1 FPSLVGL
8 GVGLG
13 GFMAPGN
20 LDEIDSGCWDSSS
33 LAGIQ
38 TRRLRLADSRGALW
52 DFMTYL
58 RASQRQKHNEL
69 FLELAQHFWAMYVDC
84 MLSRAHGLGK
94 RVIYWATNVWQS
106 FGIPIGGF
114 IPVDY
119 SHIGKSRKPL
129 KVLWLESSSYTAQP
143 LGRRIWTVSPF
154 CRCRVTPL
162 HTYSFPAL

>member
-1 FPSLVGL
+1 LT
-8 GVGLG
+8 
-13 GFMAPGN
+13 PGN

-94 RVIYWATNVWQS
+94 R
-106 FGIPIGGF
+106 GF
-114 IPVDY
+114 TTTLAAACAGVVESNEKIC
-119 SHIGKSRKPL
+119 SSMS
-129 KVLWLESSSYTAQP
+129 SSSY
-143 LGRRIWTVSPF
+143 
-154 CRCRVTPL
+154 C
-162 HTYSFPAL
+162 

>member
-1 FPSLVGL
+1 MPNLLIGTG

-13 GFMAPGN
+13 GFSAPGN

-38 TRRLRLADSRGALW
+38 TRRLRLADSRGAVW

-58 RASQRQKHNEL
+58 RASQKHNEL

-94 RVIYWATNVWQS
+94 CGFTTTLSELRVM
-106 FGIPIGGF
+106 
-114 IPVDY
+114 
-119 SHIGKSRKPL
+119 
-129 KVLWLESSSYTAQP
+129 E
-143 LGRRIWTVSPF
+143 VSPNYEK
-154 CRCRVTPL
+154 C
-162 HTYSFPAL
+162 

>member
-1 FPSLVGL
+1 MMVFLHGWSRLQCLCMLLTLSTVSSNTMPNFLIGTDGAEGVGL

-20 LDEIDSGCWDSSS
+20 LDEINSGCWDSSC
-33 LAGIQ
+33 LTMIQ

-69 FLELAQHFWAMYVDC
+69 FLELTQHWAMYVDC

-94 RVIYWATNVWQS
+94 R
-106 FGIPIGGF
+106 GF
-114 IPVDY
+114 TTTLSELRVM
-119 SHIGKSRKPL
+119 
-129 KVLWLESSSYTAQP
+129 E
-143 LGRRIWTVSPF
+143 VSPND
-154 CRCRVTPL
+154 
-162 HTYSFPAL
+162 AQNNA